1 MMVDEQQFTLPV
13 VGMTCQSCVKS
24 ITSALQKL
32 PGVLTVAISL
42 EQGLAV
48 VTTTR
53 GVLDQATLTST
64 IEDCGFDVPLHSMP
78 PSTIVLPVLGM
89 TCQSCVKSV
98 TGALSSL
105 PEVHYVIVSLND
117 ENATVGYDTSSTDI
131 MSILVR
137 TIEECGFDVPM
148 DLQQQKGQQRAFEE
162 NKLTSMT
169 IPDVDTDSSS
179 RNNSMNES
187 AAILEANDNEQLL
200 QQQKGMTVN
209 LFEVRGMTCASCVN
223 SIERAIQCLDG
234 VCSIKV
240 SLLAE
245 RATVEHDA
253 MLIPAVEITAAIE
266 ECGFHAMLVEQSQ
279 DDLVQLQIFGMT
291 CASCVHSIERTVG
304 KLEGVLSIAVNL
316 MTETAK
322 VEYNEQLVGVRTIV
336 DTIED
341 LGFNVLVAVNSTKN
355 AQLESLSKVREIK
368 EWRQALIHSLF
379 FTVPVFVLAMVLPQF
394 AWTRSFVHITLA
406 PGLYLTDLL
415 QFILTIPAQFIIGSR
430 FLISAYRSLSH
441 KSPTMDVL
449 VSLSTLAAFFFS
461 VLSMIRA
468 VYTQAT
474 SKPVVFFDTSSML
487 ISFIL
492 MGRYLENMAK
502 GQSSSALSKLM
513 SLTPSTACLL
523 QLDPVSNVVVAE
535 KRIPSELI
543 QQGDLL
549 KIVPGDKIPT
559 DGLVTAGASS
569 VDESMVTGEVDAVNK
584 KHGDTVIGGTVNG
597 LGTFTMQATRVG
609 SDTALSQIV
618 RLVEDAQISK
628 APIQGF
634 TDVVAGYFVP
644 CVIVLGLGTLVIW
657 AALVALLDVDRM
669 PSMLRME
676 MSQEGDGNWFFVCL
690 KMCISVIIVACP
702 CALGLATPT
711 AVMVGTGL
719 GAENGILFKGGMV
732 LEKGQKVNKVVF
744 DKTGTLTMG
753 KVDVVDYATWNG
765 ASVSSALML
774 FLASIAESHS
784 EHLLGRAVVN
794 KFKVLTGVDS
804 VDRLAL
810 VSNFKSETGCGIECH
825 VDVANLKENIS
836 TMKVS
841 PFQRH
846 LLDSLTDKIQQYL
859 VVVGNRRW
867 LEQHHG
873 IYLSENQ
880 LQTIEDQERQGYT
893 CILVAHNGMA
903 TGYISISDILK
914 PEAKHVVDAL
924 HALGIQTAMVTGD
937 NELAANTI
945 ATKLGIDEVHAGI
958 SPNGKT
964 QLIQRMQMESWT
976 PQRGLWLWT
985 MVISWLSRIRR
996 RQELETKTV
1005 VAMVGDG
1012 INDSPALVQCDFGIA
1027 LCSGTDIAMEAA
1039 DVVLMRNDLTDVVTA
1054 LDLSRTIFRRIKINL
1069 GWACIYNIIGIPL
1082 AMGIFMP
1089 WGYHLHPMMAG
1100 LAMAASSTSVVVSSL
1115 MLKWFWRKPSILE
1128 TQQTHILSSWSNRLR
1143 GWLPIICRRKKDVA
1157 YEPLASNATQM
1168 YDLESLNPSP

>member
-1 MMVDEQQFTLPV
+1 MCSVYHLRTGETTWRID
-13 VGMTCQSCVKS
+13 GGCQLGTGIGHGDNNWRLRIGSS
-24 ITSALQKL
+24 YSGI
-32 PGVLTVAISL
+32 
-42 EQGLAV
+42 
-48 VTTTR
+48 
-53 GVLDQATLTST
+53 T
-64 IEDCGFDVPLHSMP
+64 IEDGGFHVPLMT
-78 PSTIVLPVLGM
+78 TIVLPVLGM
-89 TCQSCVKSV
+89 TCPFCVQLV
-98 TGALSSL
+98 TRALSAL
-105 PEVHYVIVSLND
+105 PQVHSVIVHLKE
-117 ENATVGYDTSSTDI
+117 ENATIGYDTSSSVDM
-131 MSILVR
+131 MSLLVR

-148 DLQQQKGQQRAFEE
+148 DLQ
-162 NKLTSMT
+162 NKATLL
-169 IPDVDTDSSS
+169 DSSS
-179 RNNSMNES
+179 NTNDES
-187 AAILEANDNEQLL
+187 AAMLDNEQ
-200 QQQKGMTVN
+200 QKAMMVN
-209 LFEVRGMTCASCVN
+209 QFEVRGMTCASCVN
-223 SIERAIQCLDG
+223 SIERAIECLDG
-234 VCSIKV
+234 VSSIKV

-253 MLIPAVEITAAIE
+253 MVIPAVDITAALE
-266 ECGFHAMLVEQSQ
+266 ECGFQAALVASSQ
-279 DDLVQLQIFGMT
+279 DDVVQLQIFGMT

-304 KLEGVLSIAVNL
+304 KLEGVVSIAVNL
-316 MTETAK
+316 MTERAQ
-322 VEYNEQLVGVRTIV
+322 VEYNEQLVGVRTLV
-336 DTIED
+336 DTIEG
-341 LGFNVLVAVNSTKN
+341 LGFNALVNNGTKN
-355 AQLESLSKVREIK
+355 AQLESLTKVRDIK
-368 EWRQALIHSLF
+368 AWRQALLHSLLL
-379 FTVPVFVLAMVLPQF
+379 TVPVFVLAMVFPHV
-394 AWTRSFVHITLA
+394 AWTRPFVQLTLA
-406 PGLYLTDLL
+406 PGLYWTDLVQL
-415 QFILTIPAQFIIGSR
+415 LLTIPAQFIIGRR
-430 FLISAYRSLSH
+430 FLVAAYRSLCH

-449 VSLSTLAAFFFS
+449 VSLSTSAAFFFS

-468 VYTQAT
+468 VVTQAT
-474 SKPVVFFDTSSML
+474 VKPVVFFDTSCML

-523 QLDPVSNVVVAE
+523 QLDPVSKVLVAE

-543 QQGDLL
+543 QRGDLL

-559 DGLVTAGASS
+559 DGLVTTGTSS

-584 KHGDTVIGGTVNG
+584 KQGDTVIGGTVNG
-597 LGTFTMQATRVG
+597 QGTFTMQATRVG
-609 SDTALSQIV
+609 SETSLSQIV
-618 RLVEDAQISK
+618 RLVEDAQMSK

-644 CVIVLGLGTLVIW
+644 CVIALGFGTLVMW
-657 AALVALLDVDRM
+657 AALVAFLGVDQM

-765 ASVSSALML
+765 SSVSGALML
-774 FLASIAESHS
+774 FMASLAESHS

-794 KFKVLTGVDS
+794 KFKVLAGVDS
-804 VDRLAL
+804 VDRLAT
-810 VSNFKSETGCGIECH
+810 VSDFKSETGYGIQCH
-825 VDVANLKENIS
+825 VDVEQSGIS

-841 PFQRH
+841 PFQQH
-846 LLDSLTDKIQQYL
+846 LMDALTDQIQQYL
-859 VVVGNRRW
+859 VLVGNRQW

-873 IYLSENQ
+873 VYLSENQ
-880 LQTIEDQERQGYT
+880 LQMIEDQERQGYT
-893 CILVAHNGMA
+893 CILVALNGMA
-903 TGYISISDILK
+903 TGYISISDVLK
-914 PEAKHVVDAL
+914 PEAKHVVNAL
-924 HALGIQTAMVTGD
+924 HVLGIQTAMVTGD
-937 NELAANTI
+937 NELAAKTI
-945 ATKLGIDEVHAGI
+945 AAKLGIDEVHAGV

-976 PQRGLWLWT
+976 SPSQRGFWSWA
-985 MVISWLSRIRR
+985 MVGSCLSR
-996 RQELETKTV
+996 QESEAQTV

-1069 GWACIYNIIGIPL
+1069 GWACIYNVIGIPL

-1128 TQQTHILSSWSNRLR
+1128 TQQQPLASSSSSWSNRLR

-1157 YEPLASNATQM
+1157 YEPLASDATPM
-1168 YDLESLNPSP
+1168 YDLESLSPSQ